1 MRRLITTIILA
12 GAVTAFGLIPAS
24 TPALASTKQLAM
36 MQDGTL
42 LLQDPTGAL
51 AKFRLLGA
59 NAVRI
64 IVLWSSI
71 APSAKSSR
79 QPHFNASDPGAYPA
93 ANWAPWDA
101 MVQDAT
107 ADGIKVDLTVSG
119 SAPRWADG
127 PGLPGPYNP
136 QFAWKPSASD
146 YAAFMHAIGQR
157 YSGTYKPKGSST
169 PLPRVGLWAIW
180 NEPNFGEDL
189 GPQAINGSSISYAPM
204 MYRNLLNAGWKA
216 LQQTGHG
223 HDTILIG
230 ETAAHGTNPTPP
242 HPGAPQGNPGNY
254 GQTKPLQFI
263 RTLYC
268 VNSSYQQL
276 RGSQA
281 AAVGCPTTAGGSRQ
295 FRNQN
300 PALFQASGFGD
311 HPYPGNLSPVSDGS
325 NDPDFAA
332 FPDLP
337 RLEGELDRLN
347 RLYGS
352 STRFPIYNDEYGYI
366 TDPPSVGIAT
376 VTGGHYV
383 SPTTAAYYLN
393 WAEYL
398 SWKSPRIASTM
409 QYLLQDPPATR
420 GQAYTGFSSGLLN
433 YNGGKK
439 PAYDAYR
446 LPLYLPVTS
455 TSSGHSLEVWGAARP
470 APFAALDTGS
480 AQTVQIQFQAHSG
493 GAFTTLRTEPVTN
506 PGGYFDLRLTFPT
519 SGTVRL
525 AWTYP
530 AGDTLFP
537 SYASGVTVYSRSVQ
551 VTVH

>member
-1 MRRLITTIILA
+1 MI
-12 GAVTAFGLIPAS
+12 
-24 TPALASTKQLAM
+24 
-36 MQDGTL
+36 QDGGL
-42 LLQDPTGAL
+42 LVQNPVGTL
-51 AKFRLLGA
+51 AKFRVLGA
-59 NAVRI
+59 NMVRVI
-64 IVLWSSI
+64 LLWSSV
-71 APSAKSSR
+71 APRASSQR
-79 QPHFNASDPGAYPA
+79 RPTFNASDPAAYPA

-101 MVQDAT
+101 IVRDAT
-107 ADGIKVDLTVSG
+107 ADGISVDLTVSG
-119 SAPRWADG
+119 AAPRWADG

-146 YAAFMHAIGQR
+146 YAAFMHAVGQR
-157 YSGTYKPKGSST
+157 YGGTYKPKGSST

-223 HDTILIG
+223 HDTIVIG
-230 ETAAHGTNPTPP
+230 ETAARGTNPTPP

-311 HPYPGNLSPVSDGS
+311 HPYPGNLSPITDGVS
-325 NDPDFAA
+325 DPDFAT

-337 RLEGELDRLN
+337 RLESGLDRLN
-347 RLYGS
+347 RIYGS
-352 STRFPIYNDEYGYI
+352 RTRFPIYNDEYGYI
-366 TDPPSVGIAT
+366 TDPPSVSG
-376 VTGGHYV
+376 VPGGGHYV

-446 LPLYLPVTS
+446 LALFLPSTS
-455 TSSGHSLEVWGAARP
+455 TRRGRSLEVWGCARP
-470 APFAALDTGS
+470 APFAALDTRT
-480 AQTVQIQFQAHSG
+480 AQTVQIQFRPNSNRGWQSLKAVQLS
-493 GAFTTLRTEPVTN
+493 RRN
-506 PGGYFDLRLTFPT
+506 CYFDTRVAFPS

-525 AWTYP
+525 QWTYP
-530 AGDTLFP
+530 RPDPSFLASAAGYT
-537 SYASGVTVYSRSVQ
+537 ASSRSQ
-551 VTVH
+551 QIMLR